1 MTLPATPWYH
11 CQGQIVSFSATSKGC
26 KECPL
31 AKECAIEVRQR
42 LLSLQE
48 RIDVTKLLHGV
59 QTFLDRHGVPRSSIK
74 VELVKAGKSLIG
86 SANCKFEPTRD
97 FSGLSHHARRIA
109 TAVERAG
116 IDMAADARQGVNS
129 FKATRF
135 RPEYMG
141 EIQELLNS
149 RKPFTSREVKLA
161 IGRVVE
167 LSPSSINNC
176 SSFVIS
182 ALEALGV
189 ITQVGGGL
197 YAPN

>member
-1 MTLPATPWYH
+1 MSLPATPWYH

-48 RIDVTKLLHGV
+48 RIDG
-59 QTFLDRHGVPRSSIK
+59 
-74 VELVKAGKSLIG
+74 LIG
-86 SANCKFEPTRD
+86 SANCKFDSTRD

-116 IDMAADARQGVNS
+116 IDMAADARHGTNS
-129 FKATRF
+129 FKSTRF
-135 RPEYMG
+135 RPEYMA
-141 EIQELLNS
+141 EIQELLNT

-182 ALEALGV
+182 AMEALGV